1 MSLAVGP
8 YGIEYDPRSSD
19 ERSPALAWLVSL
31 VVAVSFVSLVVT
43 VVGRVRSRAAEE
55 PPPEAQ
61 PVPAQEKP
69 PAGEPPAPEEPPP
82 PPIEVP
88 AAEKRPQK
96 LQICLLRLQEAEK
109 KHDVEMSVSTIEQ
122 IRALPGQPAA
132 DIDDEL
138 ARRLGELNV
147 KWLFE
152 LKNKQWVEDVRVKA
166 GDSATRIAREHAS
179 TLASFRRLNESVD
192 ADRLKAG
199 ATVKVMK
206 HPRFNLV
213 VHSRARMAD
222 LQLNGKFFKRY
233 DLRDAVTGA
242 PGAYESEGNLRQLL
256 AEKGVWFN
264 REDRTELE
272 TLLPKGASLTISEL

>member
-19 ERSPALAWLVSL
+19 ERSPALAWLVAIV
-31 VVAVSFVSLVVT
+31 VVAALVSLVAT

-55 PPPEAQ
+55 PPAEAA
-61 PVPAQEKP
+61 PATAHEKP
-69 PAGEPPAPEEPPP
+69 SAEAPPEPEEPPP
-82 PPIEVP
+82 PPIEVS
-88 AAEKRPQK
+88 AAERRPPKVQN
-96 LQICLLRLQEAEK
+96 LLLRLKEAEK
-109 KHDVEMSVSTIEQ
+109 MRDVEMSISTIEQ
-122 IRALPGQPAA
+122 IRALPGLPAA

-138 ARRLGELNV
+138 ARRLGALNV

-152 LKNKQWVEDVRVKA
+152 LKNAQWVADVKVKA
-166 GDSATRIAREHAS
+166 GDSATRIARENAS

-192 ADRLKAG
+192 ADKLRIG

-213 VHSRARMAD
+213 VHIRTRTAD

-233 DLRDAVTGA
+233 DLRDVVTGA

-264 REDRTELE
+264 RDDRTELE

>member
-19 ERSPALAWLVSL
+19 ERSPALARLVSL
-31 VVAVSFVSLVVT
+31 VVVAAVVSLVVT

-55 PPPEAQ
+55 PEPDPP
-61 PVPAQEKP
+61 PPAQETP
-69 PAGEPPAPEEPPP
+69 PAETPPPPEEPPP

-88 AAEKRPQK
+88 AADRRPPK
-96 LQICLLRLQEAEK
+96 VRNLLLRLDEAERGR
-109 KHDVEMSVSTIEQ
+109 DVEMAVSTIEQ
-122 IRALPGQPAA
+122 LRALPGQPAA

-138 ARRLGELNV
+138 ARRLGALNV

-152 LKNKQWVEDVRVKA
+152 LKNAQWVADVKVKA
-166 GDSATRIAREHAS
+166 GDSATRIARENAS

-192 ADRLKAG
+192 ADKLRIG

-213 VHSRARMAD
+213 VHIRTRTAD

-233 DLRDAVTGA
+233 DLRDEVTGA

-264 REDRTELE
+264 RDDRTELE